1 VEVALAAATAPPKPP
16 QHVEREKVLPEL
28 QQELSIDLKLTQ
40 LEAARKVPQQPKRA
54 LLRVSHWITGPEWEK
69 MFDDQ
74 AAEKE
79 AKKNAPKK
87 PRGRPPKVPAGQ
99 ALAKGSRGKAK
110 AKAAKEESEDS
121 SSSDES
127 DS

>member
-1 VEVALAAATAPPKPP
+1 MGQQRPDACSARAASARREGEGPPRAAA
-16 QHVEREKVLPEL
+16 
-28 QQELSIDLKLTQ
+28 
-40 LEAARKVPQQPKRA
+40 VPQQPKRA

-99 ALAKGSRGKAK
+99 AKAKGSRGKAK
-110 AKAAKEESEDS
+110 AKAAKEES
-121 SSSDES
+121 SSSDDS